1 MATSQEGW
9 CKKRVSY
16 PGLFLRFQDGKHR
29 FFLES
34 VCTNPLGAQTG
45 NLCYKCSY
53 ARVQTKTQ
61 DSHTF
66 PHGLVTGEYSP
77 ESHLYDSPW
86 YHESVKN
93 YGPPSTEDITLAME
107 AQRRSRNGTKTKAM
121 KDLFAALASKNA
133 ASEESEVTVTLDMPS
148 TKSSPPKSS
157 PKPIEPI
164 EQKETK
170 ETKSQKEADPIKEKV
185 KRKPRAKKVV
195 EPPSP
200 VSVVEVL
207 QKPVATSV
215 PATIKLA
222 EKEDDPI
229 EVRTIVQIVLRT
241 LTHNG
246 KAYWRDGEREKL
258 YEKTKSGDKGSY
270 VGRWDSTSERIVRDA
285 PDTDEDD

>member
-1 MATSQEGW
+1 MAQAEEGW

-34 VCTNPLGAQTG
+34 VCANPIGSQNG

-86 YHESVKN
+86 YHESVKT
-93 YGPPSTEDITLAME
+93 YGPPSSDDIALAME
-107 AQRRSRNGTKTKAM
+107 AQRRSKQGTKTKAM
-121 KDLFAALASKNA
+121 NDLFAALASKHGV
-133 ASEESEVTVTLDMPS
+133 SEESEVTVTLDMPP
-148 TKSSPPKSS
+148 TKHSPPK
-157 PKPIEPI
+157 PATKVPEPA
-164 EQKETK
+164 E
-170 ETKSQKEADPIKEKV
+170 IKEVATVKEKP

-195 EPPSP
+195 EQPPA
-200 VSVVEVL
+200 VSVIEVL
-207 QKPVATSV
+207 QKPVATTV
-215 PATIKLA
+215 AATIKLA
-222 EKEDDPI
+222 ENGDDPI
-229 EVRTIVQIVLRT
+229 EAKELVRIVLRT
-241 LTHNG
+241 FTHNG

-258 YEKTKSGDKGSY
+258 YEKTKGGGKGSY
-270 VGRWDSTSERIVRDA
+270 VGRWNSTSETILREA
-285 PDTDEDD
+285 PDTDDDE